1 MTTVAGPDVSPDSLS
16 SVLRDVLEKARAS
29 ERDDLCERLE
39 PWLDKIDKPQT
50 RVVVAGQ
57 FKQGK
62 SALINSV
69 VDAPVCPIDDVH
81 ATSVPTVIQYGEEP
95 QASLVMDLG
104 EDGPRVVPVELA
116 RLRDHVTEHAAVTG
130 SLQGVRAEVQLPRH
144 VLEDGLVL
152 VDTPGIGGTV
162 AAHAASTLALLPTA
176 DVVLVLSDA
185 SQEYTEPELAF
196 LRQAAAICPTLVC
209 VLSKVDLEPHWRVV
223 AEANQQH
230 LERAEINATIVPVS
244 SALHELAA
252 AARDAE
258 LDHESGV
265 PSLVHR
271 LRHELAEHTAMTM
284 RQAAAA
290 EARTVSKH
298 LAMALQAELET
309 LVEPGQAAQ
318 VVQTLEEAQAAA
330 VDLNKRASKWQQML
344 NDGFVDISADVEHDL
359 RERLRLIGREAEQ
372 LIDEGDPGEMW
383 DAMST
388 WLADSFAQ
396 AVADSF
402 VWAHQR
408 CERVGT
414 KVAEQFALEGN
425 VELPEFQV
433 ADTLRVLN
441 PIVGLDPLRS
451 GHQTLTQKFVGSL
464 RGSYGGILMA
474 GVVTSIAGMALI
486 NPISIAAGL
495 LLGGYS
501 YRQESEQRL
510 ERRRSEGKVAVRRLV
525 DEAIFHVVKEVRS
538 RLVEVKRLMRD
549 TYALTADEFK
559 RSLRDSVE
567 SAKRG
572 VALPS
577 GQRDGRTAAL
587 TEQLGE
593 VRDLMRE
600 VDQLVGDAPV
610 ETPAK
615 APA

>member
-1 MTTVAGPDVSPDSLS
+1 MTAVAETDVSPDGLS
-16 SVLRDVLEKARAS
+16 DVLRGILDKARAS

-39 PWLDKIDKPQT
+39 PWLDKIDQPKT

-81 ATSVPTVIQYGEEP
+81 ATSVPTVIQYGEKAS
-95 QASLVMDLG
+95 ASLVIDLG
-104 EDGPRVVPVELA
+104 EDAPRVLPVKLDK
-116 RLRDHVTEHAAVTG
+116 LRDHVTEHAAVIG
-130 SLQGVRAEVQLPRH
+130 SLEGARVEVQIPRQ
-144 VLEDGLVL
+144 VLQDGLVL

-162 AAHAASTLALLPTA
+162 AAHAARTLALLATA

-185 SQEYTEPELAF
+185 SQEYTEPELTF
-196 LRQAAAICPTLVC
+196 LRQAAAVCPVVLC
-209 VLSKVDLEPHWRVV
+209 VLSKVDLEPHWREV
-223 AEANQQH
+223 AEANRQH
-230 LERAEINATIVPVS
+230 LERAGVEAAVVPVS
-244 SALHELAA
+244 STLHDLAVA
-252 AARDAE
+252 AHDAE
-258 LDHESGV
+258 LDQESGL
-265 PSLVHR
+265 PSLVHQ
-271 LRHELAEHTAMTM
+271 LRHDLTEQATLTM

-309 LVEPGQAAQ
+309 LVAPGQAAQ
-318 VVQTLEEAQAAA
+318 VVQTLEQAQEAAA
-330 VDLNKRASKWQQML
+330 DLNKRASKWQQVL

-359 RERLRLIGREAEQ
+359 RERLRRIGREAEQ
-372 LIDEGDPGEMW
+372 LIDEGDPGETW

-414 KVAEQFALEGN
+414 TVAEQFALEGN
-425 VELPEFQV
+425 VELPDFQV
-433 ADTLRVLN
+433 SDTLGVLN
-441 PIVGLDPLRS
+441 PIVGLDSLRS
-451 GHQTLTQKFVGSL
+451 GHQTITQKFVGSL

-501 YRQESEQRL
+501 YKQESEQRL
-510 ERRRSEGKVAVRRLV
+510 ERRRQEGKVAVRRVV
-525 DEAIFHVVKEVRS
+525 DEAIFHVGKEIRS

-549 TYALTADEFK
+549 TYSLTADEFK

-572 VALPS
+572 VSTAPAH
-577 GQRDGRTAAL
+577 RDERTQVL
-587 TEQLGE
+587 TEQLGA
-593 VRDLMRE
+593 VQKLVQE
-600 VDQLVGDAPV
+600 VDELVGEATQV
-610 ETPAK
+610 
-615 APA
+615 